1 MSEKAGIVNLFIAG
15 LLVAILIPV
24 GLKMLWDVDTT
35 GWNATLATIWNLLPL
50 LSVVAVVIGAIYY
63 VFKGRESFIHMR
75 VRAIR
80 FICNFLN
87 DRRGEPGGFTAGVVI
102 STVII
107 MLIFAILIPVAVQQ
121 LTNANVSVPSTEYGT
136 KPHYLLVMSLIQYVL
151 PLVIII
157 SLAVWLIKRMGG

>member
-63 VFKGRESFIHMR
+63 VFKGRESFI
-75 VRAIR
+75 R
-80 FICNFLN
+80 FIGNFLS
-87 DRRGEPGGFTAGVVI
+87 DKRGDPGGFTAGVVI

-121 LTNANVSVPSTEYGT
+121 LTTANSSVPASTYGT
-136 KPHYLLVMSLIQYVL
+136 KPHYQLVMSLIQYVL